1 MECRRGKQPRP
12 RLRAG
17 ARAAAA
23 ALTAWLAVG
32 LVPAS
37 AQYLKHPDPRT
48 PRLPDGR
55 PNLTAPVPR
64 TADGRVDL
72 GGLWNAVDGRFLTNI
87 ARRGGIEAPFR
98 PAGAALFKERQDTQG
113 RDRPAGQCLPHSVP
127 SAMLI
132 PGYPWKVVQTPGLVV
147 ILYENFT
154 QFRQIFADGRDFP
167 AERQATWFGYSKG
180 RWDGD
185 AFVVETVG
193 FNDKAW
199 LDDGGHP
206 RSESMK
212 TTERFLRKDFGHMDV
227 EFTFDDP
234 VMYTKPWTVTVPFE
248 LLADTDIIENV
259 CENEKDLVHIFGPAG
274 PKR

>member
-1 MECRRGKQPRP
+1 MECRAANRQ
-12 RLRAG
+12 G
-17 ARAAAA
+17 ARARSTRWFGAAA
-23 ALTAWLAVG
+23 VLAG
-32 LVPAS
+32 LLAGMAPVA

-48 PRLPDGR
+48 P
-55 PNLTAPVPR
+55 PVPR
-64 TADGRVDL
+64 TADGRPDL

-87 ARRGGIEAPFR
+87 ARRGGVEAPFQ

-154 QFRQIFADGRDFP
+154 QFRQVFTDGRDFP
-167 AERQATWFGYSKG
+167 AERQPAWFGYSKG

-185 AFVVETVG
+185 TLVVETVG

-206 RSESMK
+206 RSESMR
-212 TTERFLRKDFGHMDV
+212 TTERFRRKDFGHMDV

-234 VMYTKPWTVTVPFE
+234 VMYTRPWTVTVPFE

-259 CENEKDLVHIFGPAG
+259 CENEKDLVHIFGPGG
-274 PKR
+274 PRR